1 MYIVIVGGGK
11 VGYYLAKDLLAKGHE
26 VTIIEKEG
34 RKCQRIADEL
44 GNIVLEGECDPGLLH
59 AAGASRADVLI
70 AVTGE
75 DEVNLVVSKI
85 AKHFFHIPRVIARVV
100 NPKNRKIFHQ
110 LGINVTVSATDIITS
125 LIEQEMVAQ
134 EILPLLTL
142 KKGELAIVEIHVP
155 SNSPAL
161 KRTVQDLPLPAESV
175 LISIIRGDQ
184 VLLPKGETALRANDT
199 VLALT
204 ATLKVEEL
212 KKVFSSGNQ

>member
-11 VGYYLAKDLLAKGHE
+11 VGYYLAKDLLARGHE
-26 VTIIEKEG
+26 VTIVEKDG

-44 GNIVLEGECDPGLLH
+44 GSIVLEGECDPDLLQ

-70 AVTGE
+70 TVTGE

-85 AKHFFHIPRVIARVV
+85 AKHLFHIPRVIARVV
-100 NPKNRKIFHQ
+100 NPKNRKVFHQ

-125 LIEQEMVAQ
+125 LIEQEVIAQ
-134 EILPLLTL
+134 EILHLLSL
-142 KKGELAIVEIHVP
+142 KRGELEIVEIHIP
-155 SNSPAL
+155 SDSPAL
-161 KRTVQDLPLPAESV
+161 KRMVQDLPLPAESV

-184 VLLPKGETALRANDT
+184 VILPKRETTFRANDT

-204 ATLKVEEL
+204 ATSKVEEL
-212 KKVFSSGNQ
+212 KKIFYA

>member
-11 VGYYLAKDLLAKGHE
+11 VGYYLAKDLLARGHE
-26 VTIIEKEG
+26 VTIVEKDG

-44 GNIVLEGECDPGLLH
+44 GSIVLEGECDPDLLQ

-70 AVTGE
+70 TVTGE

-85 AKHFFHIPRVIARVV
+85 AKHLFRIPRVIARVV

-125 LIEQEMVAQ
+125 LIEQEVVAQ
-134 EILPLLTL
+134 EILHLLSL
-142 KKGELAIVEIHVP
+142 KRGELEIVEIHIP
-155 SNSPAL
+155 SDSPAL

-184 VLLPKGETALRANDT
+184 VILPKGETTFRANDT

-204 ATLKVEEL
+204 ALSKVEEL
-212 KKVFSSGNQ
+212 KKIFYA

>member
-11 VGYYLAKDLLAKGHE
+11 VGYYLAKDLLARGHE
-26 VTIIEKEG
+26 VTIVEKDG

-44 GNIVLEGECDPGLLH
+44 GSIVLEGECDPDLLQ

-70 AVTGE
+70 TVTGE

-85 AKHFFHIPRVIARVV
+85 AKHLFRIPRVIARVV

-125 LIEQEMVAQ
+125 LIEQEVVAQ
-134 EILPLLTL
+134 EILHLLSL
-142 KKGELAIVEIHVP
+142 KRGELEIVEIHIP
-155 SNSPAL
+155 SDSPAL
-161 KRTVQDLPLPAESV
+161 KRTIQDLPLPAESV

-184 VLLPKGETALRANDT
+184 VILPKGETTFRANDT

-204 ATLKVEEL
+204 ALSKVEEL
-212 KKVFSSGNQ
+212 KKIFYA